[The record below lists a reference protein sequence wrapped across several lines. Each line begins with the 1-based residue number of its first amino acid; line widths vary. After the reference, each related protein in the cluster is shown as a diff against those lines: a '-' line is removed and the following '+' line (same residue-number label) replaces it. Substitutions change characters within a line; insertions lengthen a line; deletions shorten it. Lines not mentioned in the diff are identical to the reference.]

1 MATSKKL
8 KLTRKPRKIKKRSV
22 KRKTAKKHLKIG
34 GKKERKYEKLRLILI
49 AMLVPLLILCVG
61 YVAIDL
67 SGMLE
72 GGNNIK
78 VGGDDPC
85 SATMNILSLIF
96 EHLFGLA
103 NSIPEVPDIS
113 MDQKDV
119 NAVSNFLDGLT
130 NFFVDVTAPDG
141 KIKKVLEKN
150 TKEFLDNTGKFW
162 QGLFDNNTI
171 SGGGLSFKVRGNDSI
186 IDKCKD
192 SEYKNKITKENGL
205 WRRGVLYSQKQFIDC
220 TEQDW
225 WKEAYKNMTLG
236 QGWGLDK
243 YDKISTEEMQILN
256 SIVLTGTYRYITKFS
271 LFKSRQFSVLK
282 QLKNLKD
289 NKQKLEQQFNHIMNT
304 ELPNKPSGQNTIR
317 KLSQKMGIDDLN
329 FDKTWMVIR
338 SFAHAIDYFCNKYE
352 EDHSKIKDFKEG
364 KVCSEDI
371 QNTDE
376 INPNTLKK
384 VFTEYINPVL
394 AENFALR
401 TNLSMNK

>member
-22 KRKTAKKHLKIG
+22 KRKTVKKHVKVG
-34 GKKERKYEKLRLILI
+34 GKKIIAIVGSIIAAVIIVFLVLI
-49 AMLVPLLILCVG
+49 MLGSGGQIDTLGPIGALWEFVNMLDSVP
-61 YVAIDL
+61 
-67 SGMLE
+67 
-72 GGNNIK
+72 
-78 VGGDDPC
+78 P
-85 SATMNILSLIF
+85 
-96 EHLFGLA
+96 
-103 NSIPEVPDIS
+103 PEVPDIS

-130 NFFVDVTAPDG
+130 NFFVDATAPDG
-141 KIKKVLEKN
+141 KIKKDLEKN
-150 TKEFLDNTGKFW
+150 TKEFLDNAGKFW
-162 QGLFDNNTI
+162 QGLFDNNTK

-192 SEYKNKITKENGL
+192 SKYKNKITKENGL

-225 WKEAYKNMTLG
+225 WKQAYNNMTLG
-236 QGWGLDK
+236 QAWGLDK

-271 LFKSRQFSVLK
+271 LIKSRQFSVLK
-282 QLKNLKD
+282 QFKNLKD
-289 NKQKLEQQFNHIMNT
+289 NKQKLEQKFNLVMNT
-304 ELPNKPSGQNTIR
+304 ELPNKPSGQNTMGQ
-317 KLSQKMGIDDLN
+317 KLTKMGYPMQ
-329 FDKTWMVIR
+329 FDEIWMVIR

-371 QNTDE
+371 QSTDE

-384 VFTEYINPVL
+384 VLIEYINPVL